1 MTMRKNMT
9 MAAMCSV
16 LAVSGLAF
24 SAGALAD
31 EDSDMSSDTS
41 TMNNESM
48 NNGMSGGAMTEDND
62 SAMSGADTD
71 MNDDAMDDNDD
82 EMDVGDND
90 DGMDNERLRQ
100 VSIAILHSGA
110 SKFAPLLSLS
120 YATEA
125 DAMINWGLTVDKGT
139 SEVLEE

>member
-24 SAGALAD
+24 SAAALAD

-48 NNGMSGGAMTEDND
+48 NSGMSGGAMTEDNDMDND

-71 MNDDAMDDNDD
+71 MNDDAMDDNDS

-90 DGMDNERLRQ
+90 DGMDND
-100 VSIAILHSGA
+100 VDMDHNDMDSD
-110 SKFAPLLSLS
+110 S
-120 YATEA
+120 YE
-125 DAMINWGLTVDKGT
+125 D
-139 SEVLEE
+139 

>member
-41 TMNNESM
+41 TMNNE
-48 NNGMSGGAMTEDND
+48 
-62 SAMSGADTD
+62 
-71 MNDDAMDDNDD
+71 
-82 EMDVGDND
+82 
-90 DGMDNERLRQ
+90 
-100 VSIAILHSGA
+100 
-110 SKFAPLLSLS
+110 
-120 YATEA
+120 
-125 DAMINWGLTVDKGT
+125 
-139 SEVLEE
+139 